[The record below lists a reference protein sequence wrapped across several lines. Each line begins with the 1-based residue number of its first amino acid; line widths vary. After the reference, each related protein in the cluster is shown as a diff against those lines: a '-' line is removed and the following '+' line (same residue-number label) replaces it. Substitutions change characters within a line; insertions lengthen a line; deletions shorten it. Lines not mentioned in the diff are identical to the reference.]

1 MRISDWS
8 SDVCSSDL
16 PIDAEA
22 RMRRTGL
29 ARRSVIAGLAS
40 LGLAGTSWARA
51 APKVMEK
58 NLVVETAD
66 GSAEA
71 ALFYPVG
78 KGRWPAVLFCPD
90 AIGLPAPSRAGVRR
104 FAAKAFAVLSPKPFY
119 RSTPPTVAAAISH
132 SKSVVWG
139 KSVPVGVELGVC
151 GI

>member
-1 MRISDWS
+1 MPRRSMTRALVGIWPKWPTR
-8 SDVCSSDL
+8 CSVEKSMNP

-66 GSAEA
+66 GTAEEI
-71 ALFYPVG
+71 
-78 KGRWPAVLFCPD
+78 GRASCR
-90 AIGLPAPSRAGVRR
+90 GR
-104 FAAKAFAVLSPKPFY
+104 
-119 RSTPPTVAAAISH
+119 
-132 SKSVVWG
+132 
-139 KSVPVGVELGVC
+139 VC
-151 GI
+151 KYV

>member
-1 MRISDWS
+1 MNP
-8 SDVCSSDL
+8 

-71 ALFYPVG
+71 ALFYTVG
-78 KGRWPAVLFCPD
+78 KGRWPAVLFWPA
-90 AIGLPAPSRAGVRR
+90 AIGLPASYRDRVRR
-104 FAAKAFAVLSPKPFY
+104 RRA
-119 RSTPPTVAAAISH
+119 RRR
-132 SKSVVWG
+132 
-139 KSVPVGVELGVC
+139 VGEGCVRKGWIPGMPE
-151 GI
+151 

>member
-1 MRISDWS
+1 MNP
-8 SDVCSSDL
+8 

-78 KGRWPAVLFCPD
+78 KGRWPD
-90 AIGLPAPSRAGVRR
+90 R
-104 FAAKAFAVLSPKPFY
+104 
-119 RSTPPTVAAAISH
+119 
-132 SKSVVWG
+132 KSVVSG
-139 KSVPVGVELGVC
+139 KSGAVRVDIGGRRNIKKKNKHNEE
-151 GI
+151 